1 MKLLLLVLA
10 ATVALAQDTLPNPR
24 CRSNGDFGGET
35 DDPPECRMP
44 AKVGPSWPVA
54 TDQAG
59 LPISSSAIGM
69 GTIARI
75 APPPHIEVGQRREDV
90 EKALGQ
96 PDGYKT
102 QNGGVTEDWIL
113 SPQDTLLVTFKH
125 DLVVS
130 TRHAFRAS
138 GAPDSTSTT
147 ARHKRAERPSESGE
161 TTAERVARVAQG
173 LYLSQACPAIYR
185 KPLFFMTATDGQLLQ
200 TCNANGF
207 MLFGIYLYNGGS
219 R

>member
-10 ATVALAQDTLPNPR
+10 ATVALAQDTQPNPR

-35 DDPPECRMP
+35 DDPPECRVP
-44 AKVGPSWPVA
+44 AKVGPGWPVA

-59 LPISSSAIGM
+59 LPISSSAIGT

-75 APPPHIEVGQRREDV
+75 EPPPHIEVGQRREDV

-102 QNGGVTEDWIL
+102 QKGGVTEDWIL

-125 DLVVS
+125 DQVVS
-130 TRHAFRAS
+130 SRHAFRTS
-138 GAPDSTSTT
+138 GKPDSTSAT
-147 ARHKRAERPSESGE
+147 AERVEHPSESGG
-161 TTAERVARVAQG
+161 TTAERVARVDQG

-185 KPLFFMTATDGQLLQ
+185 KPLFFMTASDGQLLQ
-200 TCNANGF
+200 ACNANGF
-207 MLFGIYLYNGGS
+207 MLFGIYVYNGS